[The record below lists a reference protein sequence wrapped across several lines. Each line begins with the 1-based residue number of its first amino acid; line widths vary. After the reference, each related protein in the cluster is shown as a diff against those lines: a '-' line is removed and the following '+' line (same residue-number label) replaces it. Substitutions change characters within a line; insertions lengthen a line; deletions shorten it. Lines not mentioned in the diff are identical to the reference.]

1 MSNRTRPNI
10 LLVMADQMAGPA
22 LPVYGHTVVKTPHI
36 SRLAEESVTF
46 DAAYCNFPVCA
57 PSRFSMLSGL
67 YATRIGAYDNA
78 AEFPASRMTL
88 PYYLRTLGYHTALC
102 GKMHFV
108 GPDQLHG
115 YHERLTTDIIGADFA
130 LTPDWS
136 SGEPDSPA
144 GATLKTILDAGH
156 CIRSLQIDYDDE
168 VEHCAIQKIYDLAR
182 APAQQPF
189 FLTVSFTHPHA
200 PFTASL
206 EHWNRY
212 RDDEIDLPSVAPL
225 AADEQDMQSIWLA
238 KAREADRYPIDDALT
253 RNARH
258 AYYGMISYID
268 DKVGRI
274 LDTLRNTSLDRDTVV
289 IFLSD
294 HGEMMGERG
303 MWFKSTFFEWSAR
316 VPLIV
321 RWPGVFQ
328 PRRVQSVVS
337 LLDLLPT
344 LIELG
349 GGDVKSTPVEPLDG
363 DSLVGLLKHGADAS
377 RADSA
382 ISEYTADGVCA
393 PCRMI
398 RKGRYKYVYV
408 HGHPPQLYDLGTDPR
423 ELENLAGADRMAA
436 VERELHEALLAGWDP
451 EAITAKIVR
460 SQQHRLRIQQATA
473 GADQPLPWA
482 FRARF
487 DDDTRYVRG
496 AKASEVKARK
506 RFPYVGPKK

>member
-1 MSNRTRPNI
+1 MSNRSSPNI
-10 LLVMADQMAGPA
+10 LMVMADQMAGPA
-22 LPVYGHTVVKTPHI
+22 LPAYGHRVVKTPHI
-36 SRLAEESVTF
+36 SRLVDESVTF

-78 AEFPASRMTL
+78 AEFPASCLTL
-88 PYYLRTLGYHTALC
+88 PYYLRALGYHTSLC

-136 SGEPDSPA
+136 TGEPDSPA

-182 APAQQPF
+182 NPVQQPF

-200 PFTASL
+200 PFTASI

-212 RDDEIDLPSVAPL
+212 RDDEIDLPSVPALPL
-225 AADEQDMQSIWLA
+225 DKQDMQSVWLA
-238 KAREADRYPIDDALT
+238 KARESERYPIDDALIL
-253 RNARH
+253 NARH

-274 LDTLRNTSLDRDTVV
+274 LDTLRATALDNDTIV

-316 VPLIV
+316 VPLVI
-321 RWPGVFQ
+321 RWPGKLT
-328 PRRVQSVVS
+328 PRRIPTVVS
-337 LLDLLPT
+337 LVDLMPT
-344 LIELG
+344 LIELA
-349 GGDVKSTPVEPLDG
+349 GGDPASTPVERLDG
-363 DSLVGLLKHGADAS
+363 TSLVRLLQDGDRGSHPDA
-377 RADSA
+377 A
-382 ISEYTADGVCA
+382 ISEFTADGVCA

-398 RKGRYKYVYV
+398 RKGPYKYIYV
-408 HGHPPQLYDLGTDPR
+408 HGHSSQLYDLGNDPR
-423 ELENLAGADRMAA
+423 ELENLAGASRTTEI
-436 VERELHEALLAGWDP
+436 ERELREALLAQWDP
-451 EAITAKIVR
+451 DELTRDILR
-460 SQQHRLRIQQATA
+460 SQQHRLRIQKLTA
-473 GADQPLPWA
+473 GADQPLQWS
-482 FRARF
+482 FKARY

-506 RFPYVGPKK
+506 RFPYVGPAR

>member
-1 MSNRTRPNI
+1 MPKPPNI
-10 LLVMADQMAGPA
+10 LLIMADQMAGPA
-22 LPVYGHTVVKTPHI
+22 LPIYGHPVVKTPHL
-36 SRLAEESVTF
+36 SRLAADSVVF
-46 DAAYCNFPVCA
+46 EAAYCNFPVCA

-67 YATRIGAYDNA
+67 YATRIGAFDNA
-78 AEFPASRMTL
+78 AELPASRVTL
-88 PYYLRTLGYHTALC
+88 PYYLRGLGYHTSLC
-102 GKMHFV
+102 GKMHFI

-130 LTPDWS
+130 LTPNWA

-168 VEHCAIQKIYDLAR
+168 VEHCAVQKLYDLAR
-182 APAQQPF
+182 TPAQQPF
-189 FLTVSFTHPHA
+189 FLTISFTHPHA
-200 PFTASL
+200 PFTAPL

-212 RDDEIDLPSVAPL
+212 RDDEIDLPSVPPI
-225 AADEQDMQSIWLA
+225 AADTLDMQSTWLA
-238 KAREADRYPIDDALT
+238 QARAADKYSVDDAIT

-274 LDTLRNTSLDRDTVV
+274 LDTLRKTGLDHDSVV

-328 PRRVQSVVS
+328 PRRVSSVVS
-337 LLDLLPT
+337 LIDLLPT
-344 LIELG
+344 LLELG
-349 GGDVKSTPVEPLDG
+349 SDGKETDIVEDVDG
-363 DSLVGLLKHGADAS
+363 RSLVSLLSNGKDAS
-377 RADSA
+377 WADTA

-398 RKGRYKYVYV
+398 RKGPYKYVYM
-408 HGHPPQLYDLGTDPR
+408 HGHKPLLYNLESDPR
-423 ELENLAGADRMAA
+423 ELENLAGSPAA
-436 VERELHEALLAGWDP
+436 ASIERELNAAILKEWDP
-451 EAITAKIVR
+451 DEITREVIR
-460 SQQHRLRIQQATA
+460 SQQHRLRIQRLTA
-473 GADQPLPWA
+473 GADQPLDWS
-482 FRARF
+482 FNARF
-487 DDDTRYVRG
+487 DDGTRYVRG

-506 RFPYVGPKK
+506 RFPFVPPRG